1 MKISILLILFLS
13 LSLFTL
19 AENSG
24 AKEDTAYLSFRKSS
38 TSPSGTTVYTVQ
50 KGEWLLDIVRR
61 VTGQTKNRLAIIR
74 KYNPAL
80 KDLNHIYPGQK
91 IVLPLR
97 TKTHPPSPAAK
108 LAPHSTPPVT
118 GATTLLTADSAFPA
132 VEKWSMI
139 KYILGEIGAVVTIRG
154 KYYLPLRGMGQLNI
168 DCGKIP
174 LVEFPDRGMV
184 FIDFRNQ
191 LPDDLIRL
199 VRQTWKNIQ
208 VLQIDPRLSAPEI
221 LARLI
226 GASNSHEMHRQK
238 DPLKIGSPPVLE
250 IRVDWIIIPKTA
262 FATRPH
268 KNLALRI
275 RRDDGPT
282 MPELIWNHALV
293 QGWELIDIKG
303 DSLIKSSPEGIFT
316 PRPVAR
322 LSSQSYLELAA
333 DLFQKMNLEIG
344 RNTDLK
350 IFDSRQDGFDL
361 IIKVKMTIAKGEKK
375 LVLSNRQLPNQFL
388 NILKKNYTEVITPGG
403 DETKRSFL
411 SRSCQALGINHE
423 TGSFALPLAAKG
435 DMSDLFIILSGI
447 KITPDTGRPFYLTDV
462 DPGEGINGYLSQ
474 ALGILVITY

>member
-1 MKISILLILFLS
+1 
-13 LSLFTL
+13 
-19 AENSG
+19 
-24 AKEDTAYLSFRKSS
+24 
-38 TSPSGTTVYTVQ
+38 
-50 KGEWLLDIVRR
+50 
-61 VTGQTKNRLAIIR
+61 
-74 KYNPAL
+74 
-80 KDLNHIYPGQK
+80 
-91 IVLPLR
+91 
-97 TKTHPPSPAAK
+97 
-108 LAPHSTPPVT
+108 
-118 GATTLLTADSAFPA
+118 
-132 VEKWSMI
+132 
-139 KYILGEIGAVVTIRG
+139 
-154 KYYLPLRGMGQLNI
+154 
-168 DCGKIP
+168 
-174 LVEFPDRGMV
+174 
-184 FIDFRNQ
+184 
-191 LPDDLIRL
+191 
-199 VRQTWKNIQ
+199 
-208 VLQIDPRLSAPEI
+208 
-221 LARLI
+221 
-226 GASNSHEMHRQK
+226 MHRQK

-316 PRPVAR
+316 PRPVVR
-322 LSSQSYLELAA
+322 LSSQSYPELAA
-333 DLFQKMNLEIG
+333 DLFQKMNLEIV

-361 IIKVKMTIAKGEKK
+361 IIKVKMMIAKGEKK

-435 DMSDLFIILSGI
+435 DMSDMFIILSGI
-447 KITPDTGRPFYLTDV
+447 KITPDSGRPFYLTDV